1 MKGMNFDLHVH
12 TNISSCSKLE
22 IGDILRYAR
31 AFGLDGVCITD
42 HQTMEIRHHL
52 REGIQE
58 DGLCVIFGMEYS
70 TQDGDF
76 LIFGPFEDIPPTLSA
91 EDMLALVDKCGGL
104 AIAAHPFRSNRP
116 VGEHII
122 RQGRCRA
129 IESINGRNTRLENL
143 RAQRWYQKYELTQ
156 TGGSDAHTLEELGGV
171 CTRFDIPVRFRSDLI
186 FALKKGLCRPERDN
200 TSADRILHQAAS
212 A

>member
-22 IGDILRYAR
+22 LGDILRYAR

-76 LIFGPFEDIPPTLSA
+76 LIFGPVEDISPTLSA
-91 EDMLALVDKCGGL
+91 EEMLALVDKCGGL

-116 VGEHII
+116 VREHII
-122 RQGRCRA
+122 RQGRCLA
-129 IESINGRNTRLENL
+129 IESINGRNTALKTSVPSDGIRNTNSHRPAAVMHTHL
-143 RAQRWYQKYELTQ
+143 RNWE
-156 TGGSDAHTLEELGGV
+156 GSVPA
-171 CTRFDIPVRFRSDLI
+171 LI
-186 FALKKGLCRPERDN
+186 FLSGPVL
-200 TSADRILHQAAS
+200 I
-212 A
+212 